1 MESDAEKDVIMVKN
15 LYPFVLVMLG
25 CLRVDEII
33 SCLVCEEIQVY
44 VRNGIL
50 QNLILL
56 SENAADLPEPEN
68 AQCSQDSESEAEAE
82 AEASPEKTPDIV
94 WDYQTVTLS
103 RARTNLRNL
112 VIGIWLM
119 SKHESMLKLELP
131 AFTACLQFLPFEGL
145 TMNIL
150 QVYSSLVS
158 RGVMAE
164 FPEFTAP
171 DDHTFT
177 IEALDRLI
185 EKNPDFAP
193 KGVTQKVLSDFV
205 VQEF

>member
-1 MESDAEKDVIMVKN
+1 
-15 LYPFVLVMLG
+15 MLA

-33 SCLVCEEIQVY
+33 SCLVCEEISVN

-50 QNLILL
+50 QNLRLL
-56 SENAADLPEPEN
+56 SENSANLPKSDRIQN
-68 AQCSQDSESEAEAE
+68 CQDSESEDEAE
-82 AEASPEKTPDIV
+82 AEASPEENPKDL
-94 WDYQTVTLS
+94 WDYQTVTLA

-112 VIGIWLM
+112 VIGTWLM
-119 SKHESMLKLELP
+119 SKHESMLKLDQP
-131 AFTACLQFLPFEGL
+131 VFSACLQFLPFEGL

-158 RGVMAE
+158 RGVLAE
-164 FPEFTAP
+164 FQEFTPP

-177 IEALDRLI
+177 IEALDRII
-185 EKNPDFAP
+185 ETNQDFEAC
-193 KGVTQKVLSDFV
+193 GVTQKFLSDLV

>member
-1 MESDAEKDVIMVKN
+1 MIMVKN
-15 LYPFVLVMLG
+15 LYPFVLIMLG

-33 SCLVCEEIQVY
+33 SCLVCEEISVY

-50 QNLILL
+50 QNLRLL
-56 SENAADLPEPEN
+56 SENSANLQEPGN
-68 AQCSQDSESEAEAE
+68 AQSCQDPESEDEAEAE
-82 AEASPEKTPDIV
+82 ESPDETPKV
-94 WDYQTVTLS
+94 LWDYQTVTLA

-112 VIGIWLM
+112 VIGTWLM
-119 SKHESMLKLELP
+119 SRHESMLKLDLP
-131 AFTACLQFLPFEGL
+131 VFSACLQFLPFEGL

-164 FPEFTAP
+164 FPEFTPP

-177 IEALDRLI
+177 IEALDRII
-185 EKNPDFAP
+185 ETNPDFDCS
-193 KGVTQKVLSDFV
+193 GVNQNFLSDLV
-205 VQEF
+205 VKEF